1 MFQRE
6 EGTFLNSFYE
16 TTNTLRAKLYRGST
30 KKESYRPMSFMNIAV
45 KLLIKILANVIQQY
59 KKTVIHRD
67 QVGTIP
73 WLQGWFDI

>member
-45 KLLIKILANVIQQY
+45 KLLIKILANVNHHMSIM
-59 KKTVIHRD
+59 
-67 QVGTIP
+67 TIY
-73 WLQGWFDI
+73 LGLMALA